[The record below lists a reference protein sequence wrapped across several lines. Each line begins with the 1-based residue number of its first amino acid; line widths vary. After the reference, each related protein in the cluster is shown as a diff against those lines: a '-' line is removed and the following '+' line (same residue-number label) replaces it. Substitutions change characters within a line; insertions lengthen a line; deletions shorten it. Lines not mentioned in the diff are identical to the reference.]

1 MKKKP
6 KILVTNDD
14 GIYSSGIYALWEAV
28 SQLGSVSVVAPSTE
42 KSAVS
47 HAITID
53 NLLRTKYI
61 ERSGGFKGWAVTG
74 TPADCTKLAIKEILD
89 HKPDLIVSG
98 INRGSNLGNNILYSG
113 TVSAATEGAIFNIP
127 SIAISLDSYKIDD
140 WNGAQIAVGKIAEN
154 VLKYGLPKGTLLNV
168 NVPYCNPSDVKGIKV
183 TRQGNQY
190 FKDEYNDASRRI
202 LSENLWR
209 GFTNFSISLSPSY
222 PTFKQ
227 YSLVR
232 NLLFSKSGYYC
243 FFAHTG
249 SRHWKTFGLKN
260 SLGNYDIKIF
270 ERLHLSRDRA
280 GFEGQRCLSKICPTS
295 TLKVLC
301 KLSAND
307 AGKTREREAMV
318 SWRI

>member
-14 GIYSSGIYALWEAV
+14 GIYSPGIYALWEAV

-89 HKPDLIVSG
+89 HRPDLIVSG

-183 TRQGNQY
+183 TKQGNQY
-190 FKDEYNDASRRI
+190 FKDEFEKRMNPSRNPYYWMKGQI
-202 LSENLWR
+202 IDQDISLEFDGKAVSENYISVTPIHFDL
-209 GFTNFSISLSPSY
+209 TNQ
-222 PTFKQ
+222 Q
-227 YSLVR
+227 Y
-232 NLLFSKSGYYC
+232 
-243 FFAHTG
+243 
-249 SRHWKTFGLKN
+249 LKE
-260 SLGNYDIKIF
+260 L
-270 ERLHLSRDRA
+270 
-280 GFEGQRCLSKICPTS
+280 EGQF
-295 TLKVLC
+295 
-301 KLSAND
+301 N
-307 AGKTREREAMV
+307 G
-318 SWRI
+318 